1 MFYKG
6 IEDQL
11 NWHGKAL
18 GKESANALKAIKEN
32 IVNQGPHGLKPSSP
46 TSVAP
51 VVNIKNIKLSE
62 PPNYQ
67 KGQAVRQYIYTMPS
81 SYHHLLDQ
89 SILAISED
97 VNIYREKFTSKLY
110 DFLAIW
116 MAISEGGRL

>member
-1 MFYKG
+1 LLYKG

-67 KGQAVRQYIYTMPS
+67 KGQAVRQCIYTIPS
-81 SYHHLLDQ
+81 SYHHLLNQ
-89 SILAISED
+89 AI
-97 VNIYREKFTSKLY
+97 F
-110 DFLAIW
+110 
-116 MAISEGGRL
+116 